1 MRHRCSPR
9 SHMRFCSHRRPSSDR
24 TTQGRGLR
32 GGALHDMQGEM
43 HLDPGA
49 SLYVLAIHQNVSPL
63 SVLVA
68 DEGAPR
74 PRRNRGT
81 LYQTDD
87 LASCSLLVRILVLSH
102 HSICR
107 NPVPGSHTIGLSTSS
122 YHSARRTTA
131 RSTHMLWHYV
141 PSAWLEACHATSY

>member
-1 MRHRCSPR
+1 MRHRYSLR
-9 SHMRFCSHRRPSSDR
+9 SHMRFYPHRPPSSDR

-32 GGALHDMQGEM
+32 GGALHNMQGEV

-49 SLYVLAIHQNVSPL
+49 LLYVLAVLQNDSPL
-63 SVLVA
+63 SILVA
-68 DEGAPR
+68 DEGASR

-87 LASCSLLVRILVLSH
+87 LASRSLLVRILVLSH

-107 NPVPGSHTIGLSTSS
+107 HPVPGSHTIRLSTSS

-141 PSAWLEACHATSY
+141 PSA